1 MPLNASQVDTVK
13 PREKVFK
20 LADGGGLYL
29 HVNPNGSKYWRMTYR
44 FAGKEKKL
52 SFGIYHDISLAEART
67 KRDEARKVLANDK
80 DPGNE
85 WKSEERLSSQVKY
98 ASVVVRFFDTRL

>member
-1 MPLNASQVDTVK
+1 MTLNARQVETAK
-13 PREKVFK
+13 PRDKAYK

-29 HVNPNGSKYWRMTYR
+29 MVNTNGSKYWRMKYR

-52 SFGIYHDISLAEART
+52 SFGTYPDISLAEART

-80 DPGNE
+80 DPVTCP
-85 WKSEERLSSQVKY
+85 Q
-98 ASVVVRFFDTRL
+98 D